1 MKSSGG
7 MDVMKSW
14 GGMDLEEWELVAD
27 DEEGFVERIN
37 IDTTTSTTS
46 LSHMINY
53 FHYSY
58 CPPPLEFV
66 HKTGPSNQL
75 LLLPPPPPPL
85 SIDHLKTMVQP
96 PPPPPP
102 AEERGGGGAWE
113 STIIST
119 LEEEDHDVSS
129 PKFTSDDFNQ
139 FDHPCKQVVVVVDSE
154 MDKGITAVKEE
165 EEDGAEEGGA
175 GGLFKIWKWSI
186 NYNKN
191 SVRIGGAICSFAA
204 ICIMSLSCIR
214 NINNDQ
220 TKLHHHFQIYTTTTN
235 DHRHKQVVV
244 HRANEALIS
253 TGGRIPF
260 IATAARITFGG
271 YYDASA
277 SI

>member
-1 MKSSGG
+1 MKSS
-7 MDVMKSW
+7 

-27 DEEGFVERIN
+27 DDEEGFLEKIN
-37 IDTTTSTTS
+37 VDNSTTS
-46 LSHMINY
+46 LSHVINY

-85 SIDHLKTMVQP
+85 SIDHLKTMVQQ

-102 AEERGGGGAWE
+102 AEGGGGGAWE
-113 STIIST
+113 SSIIST
-119 LEEEDHDVSS
+119 SEEEDHDVSS
-129 PKFTSDDFNQ
+129 PKFTSDFNR

-154 MDKGITAVKEE
+154 MDKGITHPVKEE
-165 EEDGAEEGGA
+165 EEEGGA

-220 TKLHHHFQIYTTTTN
+220 TKLHHHHFQIYTTTTN

>member
-1 MKSSGG
+1 MKTSGG
-7 MDVMKSW
+7 MDVMKSSE
-14 GGMDLEEWELVAD
+14 LEEWELVAD
-27 DEEGFVERIN
+27 DDEEGFLERIN
-37 IDTTTSTTS
+37 IDTSTTS
-46 LSHMINY
+46 LSPVINY

-75 LLLPPPPPPL
+75 LLLPPPPPPPPPL
-85 SIDHLKTMVQP
+85 SIDHLKTT

-102 AEERGGGGAWE
+102 AEGGGGARE
-113 STIIST
+113 STIST
-119 LEEEDHDVSS
+119 LEEDHVSS
-129 PKFTSDDFNQ
+129 PKFASDFNQ

-165 EEDGAEEGGA
+165 DGGGA
-175 GGLFKIWKWSI
+175 GGGLFKIWKWSI

-204 ICIMSLSCIR
+204 ICIMSLISCR
-214 NINNDQ
+214 NINNINNGQ
-220 TKLHHHFQIYTTTTN
+220 TKLHHHFQIYTTTTTN
-235 DHRHKQVVV
+235 DHRQQVVV

>member
-1 MKSSGG
+1 
-7 MDVMKSW
+7 MDVMKSS
-14 GGMDLEEWELVAD
+14 DLEEWELVAD
-27 DEEGFVERIN
+27 DDERIIN
-37 IDTTTSTTS
+37 IDTNTSTTS
-46 LSHMINY
+46 LSHVINY

-75 LLLPPPPPPL
+75 LLLPPPPPPPPV

-96 PPPPPP
+96 PPPPGG
-102 AEERGGGGAWE
+102 GGGGARE
-113 STIIST
+113 STIST
-119 LEEEDHDVSS
+119 LEEDHVSS

-139 FDHPCKQVVVVVDSE
+139 YGHPCKQVVVVVDSE

-165 EEDGAEEGGA
+165 DGGGA
-175 GGLFKIWKWSI
+175 GGGLFKIWKWSI

-204 ICIMSLSCIR
+204 ICIMSLSCTR

-235 DHRHKQVVV
+235 DRRQQVVV